1 MHMKISQHF
10 SREEFTC
17 HCGCGFDTVDC
28 GLLNILEMVRQ
39 HFHAALAINSAAR
52 CLEYNRKIGSKDT
65 SQHVLG
71 KAADI
76 TVKGV
81 APEEVAN
88 YAAMIMQDRGG
99 IGRYTG
105 FTHIDSRDE
114 RARWSS

>member
-81 APEEVAN
+81 APKEVADFVESKTPD
-88 YAAMIMQDRGG
+88 IGG
-99 IGRYTG
+99 IGRYKG
-105 FTHIDSRDE
+105 FTHVDVRDK
-114 RARWSS
+114 RARWNG